1 MPRIE
6 MLQAGLVWAE
16 KELNGWAGDI
26 EEGEGEII
34 GSSEEVAYRLRDIAQ
49 SIRTALEF
57 AEAAAEAE
65 ARRAEAA

>member
-26 EEGEGEII
+26 EGEGEIG
-34 GSSEEVAYRLRDIAQ
+34 GSSEGVAHPPPGHCSVDPDG
-49 SIRTALEF
+49 S
-57 AEAAAEAE
+57 
-65 ARRAEAA
+65 